1 MMMNISDEQLSAFLD
16 AELPESEMEMIRQ
29 QISEDENLANR
40 LAELAMVDEQIAHHY
55 SAIDARPLP
64 DAITQLLAAAP
75 TETKTPVSAQ
85 VIAFPVWK
93 KIQHGL
99 QQHAAIAACTLLV
112 LGYGFVQLLPD
123 TQNSQRDNWSA
134 IAAALDTTPSGT
146 EQTLAQGQHLKPR
159 LTFVN
164 QEGNYCRQFFIA
176 DAQGSAES
184 IACRINGEWQADVT
198 VATHAV
204 QDNVEY
210 QTATNSAAVLD
221 ERLDNIMQGDALDA
235 QAEAMIIQRGWKK

>member
-1 MMMNISDEQLSAFLD
+1 MNISDEQLSAFLD

-64 DAITQLLAAAP
+64 DAITQLLASAP
-75 TETKTPVSAQ
+75 TETKAPVSAQ
-85 VIAFPVWK
+85 IIAFPVWK
-93 KIQHGL
+93 KIQRGL

-112 LGYGFVQLLPD
+112 LGYGFIQLLPSA
-123 TQNSQRDNWSA
+123 QNSPLDNWSA
-134 IAAALDTTPSGT
+134 ITAALDTTASGS
-146 EQTLAQGQHLKPR
+146 EQTLAQGQRIKPR

-164 QEGNYCRQFFIA
+164 QAGNYCRQFFIG
-176 DAQGSAES
+176 DANSGAES
-184 IACRINGEWQADVT
+184 IACRVNGEWQADT
-198 VATHAV
+198 IVAIEAV
-204 QDNVEY
+204 QNTAEY

-221 ERLDNIMQGDALDA
+221 ERLDKIMQGDVLDA
-235 QAEAMIIQRGWKK
+235 QQEADLIQRDWKK